1 MNYTSLKNPFHPF
14 HHELDTFSP
23 HFQHLFA
30 DFRLFLLF
38 FVFSL
43 KGLLPLRAANTSFLL
58 PLLANQGDVPSL
70 CDIKRERVGLWGYC
84 HFAPPIQRPASLAR
98 SRRGVLSLRAADT
111 NLIQREFSSN
121 DAIAS
126 QKFSHAQNF
135 SQKSLFFQTAIQR
148 SLWMLPQFLSSG

>member
-1 MNYTSLKNPFHPF
+1 MNYKSLKNPFHPF
-14 HHELDTFSP
+14 HHELDSFST

-43 KGLLPLRAANTSFLL
+43 KGLLSLRAATSFLL
-58 PLLANQGDVPSL
+58 PVLATQGNVLSL

-84 HFAPPIQRPASLAR
+84 HFAPPIQRRAVTSR
-98 SRRGVLSLRAADT
+98 SKRGVLSLRAADT

-121 DAIAS
+121 VAIAS

-135 SQKSLFFQTAIQR
+135 SQKSLFFQTAIQP
-148 SLWMLPQFLSSG
+148 SLWMLP